1 MSERAYQCQLTPC
14 AKPLHPS
21 APRAPPAQARA
32 GRPVSP
38 ATLWR
43 WSSHGLRGVRLE
55 TVRVGGTTC
64 TSTEA
69 LSRFFAALSGESPP
83 ETAPVPTGA
92 ADRAA
97 AALDAIGI

>member
-1 MSERAYQCQLTPC
+1 MAIDPMSETVVPFAEAARHL
-14 AKPLHPS
+14 
-21 APRAPPAQARA
+21 PRLRA

-69 LSRFFAALSGESPP
+69 LSRFFARLAGDPVCAASPP
-83 ETAPVPTGA
+83 APAPGRVE
-92 ADRAA
+92 
-97 AALDAIGI
+97 AALDSIGI

>member
-1 MSERAYQCQLTPC
+1 MAIDPLTETTI
-14 AKPLHPS
+14 PL
-21 APRAPPAQARA
+21 AEAARRLPRLRA

-43 WSSHGLRGVRLE
+43 WASHGLRGVRLQ

-69 LSRFFAALSGESPP
+69 LNRFFAALNG
-83 ETAPVPTGA
+83 ETAA
-92 ADRAA
+92 APCAA
-97 AALDAIGI
+97 ASSADKAAAELDRIGL

>member
-1 MSERAYQCQLTPC
+1 MPIDPMSETTVSPSVR
-14 AKPLHPS
+14 PL
-21 APRAPPAQARA
+21 AAFRGCTA

-69 LSRFFAALSGESPP
+69 LSRFFARLAGDPVCAASPP
-83 ETAPVPTGA
+83 APAPGRVE
-92 ADRAA
+92 AD
-97 AALDAIGI
+97 LDSIGI